1 MEGRGL
7 LPKNKEE
14 WDKGIKEFQA
24 IERQKFKSIR
34 TQCKTIMKGRN
45 TRTKEE
51 KAQEARDKK
60 ELDEEK
66 SRDKLNPEKPIET
79 KMKKRKGLG

>member
-24 IERQKFKSIR
+24 IERQKFKSTSTR
-34 TQCKTIMKGRN
+34 WKNIMKGRN

-51 KAQEARDKK
+51 KAQESRDKK
-60 ELDEEK
+60 ELDEK
-66 SRDKLNPEKPIET
+66 RLQDKINPEKPIET
-79 KMKKRKGLG
+79 KRKKGKGLG